1 MTSTFDNEL
10 RLNEQAT
17 GDNSGS
23 WGTVTNANLT
33 LIGEA
38 LGYGT
43 EGITTN
49 ANTHTSTIADGA
61 TDPVRALYVEYTGTL
76 DSACTI
82 TIAPNTVN
90 KVCFIENG
98 TSGSQNIIIKQG
110 SGATITIPPGDT
122 KAVYLDG
129 AGSGAK
135 VVDAFA
141 SLSVVD
147 LKVQDDLTVTDDVAI
162 GGILGVT
169 GVLTTTAKAVFNG
182 GFGLPDSQKA
192 TFGGTGTGD
201 LQIFHDGSN
210 SFISDQG
217 TGNLQI
223 LTNQLSVN
231 NAANDEAL
239 LQAIQDG
246 AVNIYYNGSKKFETT
261 NTGVAI
267 TGGFTATDGSTI
279 TTADNTTQL
288 TLTSTDGDAAVGPV
302 LALFRNSASPEDNN
316 ITGAIDFNG
325 QNDRSGGSTL
335 TYAQLLSVAN
345 DVTDGSEDGTLY
357 LQTAV
362 AGTKR
367 ERVSL
372 EPTETIINNES
383 RDLDFRVESNL
394 DTHALFVDGAQGGA
408 VGIGVT
414 PEVWSS
420 TVDFLQV
427 GSAASFWGTTNNSVA
442 IMQANAYFNASNAYK
457 YINTDQ
463 ATQYLQVDGTHVF
476 SSAVSGSADAA
487 VTFVESLRIDA
498 SGNIIIANTG
508 GTLQTTTAASHNTRV
523 GVNAGNSI
531 VANAN
536 DNSMF
541 GRDAGT
547 AVDDGIQNT
556 FIGSLAGDG
565 TDDGDNNVALGYAT
579 LSANCGNQNTAL
591 GSQSLF
597 NSTGSDNTAVGYA
610 AGFAMNSGIKNTA
623 VGSLALDKETQ
634 GNKTVAI
641 GYQALT
647 NQIMGADT
655 DAFNVGVGFNAGVTV
670 GTGTN
675 NTFIGALAGDGTDD
689 GANNVAVGKLAL
701 SANCA
706 DSNTSV
712 GAGSGQVYTGAGMV
726 AVGKDAFTNV
736 TSGASNVAVGFRAGA
751 FATTA
756 ASSTFVGHQSG
767 QGLTGARITGNNNTC
782 FGASSGLLL
791 QGAANGNTLVGSSC
805 GAALTTA
812 VANVFIGVDAGSN
825 MTTGGGNI
833 IIGNSDGEDVDV
845 AHQIIMGNSVVGVGQ
860 DQFTFGRGGTDSNIA
875 FGGQSVTAPSDER
888 YKEDIATSTAG
899 LSFIKDLR
907 PVTFKWKKEK
917 NVPSDHPA
925 YVEGSDTRVML
936 SNGETNHGFIA
947 QEVKAVIDNHS
958 EIKDGFKMWTEQG
971 LDADG
976 NSTGGRQRL
985 GTAELIPVLTK
996 AVQELSTALD
1006 AALARITTLEG

>member
-1 MTSTFDNEL
+1 MASSYVNDL
-10 RLNEQAT
+10 RLEEIGSGEQSGT
-17 GDNSGS
+17 WGD
-23 WGTVTNANLT
+23 TTNTNLE
-33 LIGEA
+33 LIAEG
-38 LGYGT
+38 LSYGT
-43 EGITTN
+43 EAITTN
-49 ANTHTSTIADGA
+49 ANTHTSTVADGA
-61 TDPVRALYVEYTGTL
+61 TDPARSMYIEYTGTL

-82 TIAPNTVN
+82 TIAPNTLSRMH
-90 KVCFIENG
+90 FIENG

-129 AGSGAK
+129 AGSGAA

-141 SLSVVD
+141 SLNVVD

-487 VTFVESLRIDA
+487 VTFVESLRINADSIVTMPKQPAFLVVPASTQANFAVGSEVDVVFGTERFDQNADFASSVFTAPVTGKYQFNVQLRVENIDTAANYYYFGFKASNRSINAILDLGGHSADIVYYSFSFSMLIDMDA
-498 SGNIIIANTG
+498 SDTCKVVIFQSN
-508 GTLQTTTAASHNTRV
+508 
-523 GVNAGNSI
+523 
-531 VANAN
+531 
-536 DNSMF
+536 
-541 GRDAGT
+541 GT
-547 AVDDGIQNT
+547 AQVDI
-556 FIGSLAGDG
+556 
-565 TDDGDNNVALGYAT
+565 
-579 LSANCGNQNTAL
+579 
-591 GSQSLF
+591 
-597 NSTGSDNTAVGYA
+597 STGSHFSGY
-610 AGFAMNSGIKNTA
+610 
-623 VGSLALDKETQ
+623 L
-634 GNKTVAI
+634 VA
-641 GYQALT
+641 
-647 NQIMGADT
+647 
-655 DAFNVGVGFNAGVTV
+655 
-670 GTGTN
+670 
-675 NTFIGALAGDGTDD
+675 
-689 GANNVAVGKLAL
+689 
-701 SANCA
+701 
-706 DSNTSV
+706 
-712 GAGSGQVYTGAGMV
+712 
-726 AVGKDAFTNV
+726 
-736 TSGASNVAVGFRAGA
+736 
-751 FATTA
+751 
-756 ASSTFVGHQSG
+756 
-767 QGLTGARITGNNNTC
+767 
-782 FGASSGLLL
+782 
-791 QGAANGNTLVGSSC
+791 
-805 GAALTTA
+805 
-812 VANVFIGVDAGSN
+812 
-825 MTTGGGNI
+825 
-833 IIGNSDGEDVDV
+833 
-845 AHQIIMGNSVVGVGQ
+845 
-860 DQFTFGRGGTDSNIA
+860 
-875 FGGQSVTAPSDER
+875 
-888 YKEDIATSTAG
+888 
-899 LSFIKDLR
+899 
-907 PVTFKWKKEK
+907 
-917 NVPSDHPA
+917 
-925 YVEGSDTRVML
+925 
-936 SNGETNHGFIA
+936 
-947 QEVKAVIDNHS
+947 
-958 EIKDGFKMWTEQG
+958 
-971 LDADG
+971 
-976 NSTGGRQRL
+976 
-985 GTAELIPVLTK
+985 
-996 AVQELSTALD
+996 
-1006 AALARITTLEG
+1006 